1 MPVPASR
8 SPLDCAAAGLDLGKR
23 GVGCSL
29 LAPILDDEMDLDLDR
44 HRLLGHNVPS
54 LSNTATRSA
63 TGTGAALG

>member
-29 LAPILDDEMDLDLDR
+29 LAPILDDEMDLDRD
-44 HRLLGHNVPS
+44 RLLGHNVPS